1 MAAVRERTDRVDL
14 EKVDRV
20 GDGAPLVVFPSSS
33 SSSSSSSLSSPPD
46 VLFGRAALR
55 VVLRG
60 LPEGEADPKFPVTPV
75 GDT

>member
-1 MAAVRERTDRVDL
+1 MAAVRESTDRVDL

-20 GDGAPLVVFPSSS
+20 GDGAPLVDLPSS

-60 LPEGEADPKFPVTPV
+60 SAEGEADPKFPVTPV